1 MKAKKSA
8 VFNIISILTLVNF
21 VALICDIFLIDRS
34 GWDSS
39 DGGTGPNMFRYIL
52 KCTSFGITF
61 VLFLLYPLELYLE
74 DKNIKLTNL
83 ISIKNTAL
91 KKIHS
96 FFFYIGYS
104 LFIIIL
110 IIFIIFNV
118 VAMEF
123 MWDL

>member
-1 MKAKKSA
+1 MKVKKSA
-8 VFNIISILTLVNF
+8 VFNIISILTLINF
-21 VALICDIFLIDRS
+21 VAFICDMFLIDRS
-34 GWDSS
+34 NCDFSY
-39 DGGTGPNMFRYIL
+39 GGTGPNIYRYIL
-52 KCTSFGITF
+52 KSTSFGITF

-74 DKNIKLTNL
+74 DKNLKLTNY

-104 LFIIIL
+104 LFIIRL

-118 VAMEF
+118 IAMEF

>member
-1 MKAKKSA
+1 MKVKNSV
-8 VFNIISILTLVNF
+8 VFNIISILTLINF
-21 VALICDIFLIDRS
+21 VAFLCDMFLIDRS
-34 GWDSS
+34 GWDFSYGAPEQNIY
-39 DGGTGPNMFRYIL
+39 DYIL

-83 ISIKNTAL
+83 ISIKNPAL

-96 FFFYIGYS
+96 FFFYTGYI
-104 LFIIIL
+104 LFIIRL
-110 IIFIIFNV
+110 IIFIIFNFM
-118 VAMEF
+118 AMEF